1 MVVKGDVVLEIG
13 SAHGDFAAACVTRH
27 PPTPGVLGVAAGD
40 GVVVV
45 GVDIDIKMVAE
56 ARRRFP
62 AIRFEVVSRHRV
74 QTLVVKGES
83 VFVLARCL
91 LL

>member
-13 SAHGDFAAACVTRH
+13 SAHGDFAAACVIRH
-27 PPTPGVLGVAAGD
+27 LPTPGVPGVPAD

-74 QTLVVKGES
+74 Q
-83 VFVLARCL
+83 
-91 LL
+91 